1 MTDVNV
7 SVLDVEN
14 FPYKYLWDLF
24 QDAVLGNHLIILC
37 LAFKICY
44 AEPEQCPWIFRFPV
58 RLLRI
63 GTISGPVWP
72 LDTVASN
79 PFKWSL
85 PQLGIV
91 SSHTHT
97 HDNVSTQLKAQKGFS
112 TNSWSP
118 LSLQL
123 SLPCYSVLRIQT
135 ALVYQLCLL
144 NSGSWLGFGWVSLPS
159 MWSGNSLKTV
169 SWDND
174 RVHLTCFLSLKNYC
188 LFLLDAQLLQRRQW
202 HPTPVLLPEKSNGRR
217 SLVGCSPWGR

>member
-91 SSHTHT
+91 SSHTHARQ
-97 HDNVSTQLKAQKGFS
+97 HKYSVESTKGILYKLLESSLFATFS
-112 TNSWSP
+112 SLLLCPENSNCLGLSA
-118 LSLQL
+118 LSLKFREL
-123 SLPCYSVLRIQT
+123 AGI
-135 ALVYQLCLL
+135 
-144 NSGSWLGFGWVSLPS
+144 WLGFPSLYVV
-159 MWSGNSLKTV
+159 WK
-169 SWDND
+169 
-174 RVHLTCFLSLKNYC
+174 LSQDSKLG
-188 LFLLDAQLLQRRQW
+188 QW
-202 HPTPVLLPEKSNGRR
+202 
-217 SLVGCSPWGR
+217 

>member
-1 MTDVNV
+1 MVEEGAVEGQFQPRDQLQWGVGAAFLPMAPYQPV
-7 SVLDVEN
+7 SLEDCLPRGAWG
-14 FPYKYLWDLF
+14 FPFL
-24 QDAVLGNHLIILC
+24 
-37 LAFKICY
+37 
-44 AEPEQCPWIFRFPV
+44 
-58 RLLRI
+58 
-63 GTISGPVWP
+63 
-72 LDTVASN
+72 
-79 PFKWSL
+79 
-85 PQLGIV
+85 
-91 SSHTHT
+91 HTHT